1 MFSKLISYAYL
12 PWEGATFSR
21 QLTTLIT
28 SSPGLYKYYFWDTHI
43 MYSLYIPTVYPV
55 IHNCISWV
63 TST

>member
-12 PWEGATFSR
+12 PREGATFSR
-21 QLTTLIT
+21 QLITLIT

-43 MYSLYIPTVYPV
+43 MHALHIPIVYPR
-55 IHNCISWV
+55 IHNYILWV